1 MMRSLSNSTEQ
12 VTIRTMNSP
21 EDTDKFF
28 DLVKF
33 QVSWNKIFDI
43 WNFCLFQ
50 T

>member
-1 MMRSLSNSTEQ
+1 MMRSLSNATEQ
-12 VTIRTMNSP
+12 VIIRSMSSP

-43 WNFCLFQ
+43 SNLFLF
-50 T
+50 